1 MKNKKKLKKKR
12 FEVTKDKTIES
23 VLQQMREEGYMPVR
37 RMEKPVFKEA
47 DHGVEVSHQEIIFE
61 GKLIDNE

>member
-37 RMEKPVFKEA
+37 RMEKPVFKET
-47 DHGVEVSHQEIIFE
+47 DNGVEVSHQEIIFE
-61 GKLIDNE
+61 GKLIENE

>member
-37 RMEKPVFKEA
+37 RMEKPVFKET
-47 DHGVEVSHQEIIFE
+47 DNGVEVSHQEIIFE

>member
-37 RMEKPVFKEA
+37 RMEKPVFKET
-47 DHGVEVSHQEIIFE
+47 DDGVEVSHQEIIFE
-61 GKLIDNE
+61 GKLIENE

>member
-1 MKNKKKLKKKR
+1 MKNKKKLKKKK
-12 FEVTKDKTIES
+12 FEVTKDTTIES

-37 RMEKPVFKEA
+37 RMEKPVFKET
-47 DHGVEVSHQEIIFE
+47 DNGVEVSHQEIIFE

>member
-1 MKNKKKLKKKR
+1 MKNKNKLKKKK
-12 FEVTKDKTIES
+12 FEVTKDTTIES

-37 RMEKPVFKEA
+37 RMEKPVFKET
-47 DHGVEVSHQEIIFE
+47 DNGVEVSHQEIIFE